1 MHGKHAEFTP
11 LVELRCYSF
20 LIFSPA
26 FEGFPLSFLTLYLN
40 LSVVVYVCLVSLLS
54 VSCPSRYSIQ
64 SAVRAGTQYLVWF
77 LGVRKGINEKQ
88 LQNGIL
94 T

>member
-26 FEGFPLSFLTLYLN
+26 FAGFPLTFLTLYLS
-40 LSVVVYVCLVSLLS
+40 LSECMYVLSLCS
-54 VSCPSRYSIQ
+54 Q